1 MLSGVIAKKSGL
13 TETIIYYADLMRLHL
28 IPLTRSGGNVRNVVI
43 FIKWH
48 LKRGQDLRCLN
59 SDIVSLV
66 LVVRD

>member
-43 FIKWH
+43 FIK
-48 LKRGQDLRCLN
+48 
-59 SDIVSLV
+59 
-66 LVVRD
+66 

>member
-28 IPLTRSGGNVRNVVI
+28 IQLTRSGGNVRNVVI

-48 LKRGQDLRCLN
+48 LKRGRCLN